1 MTEIR
6 KKPSILNLGRKL
18 RIHYFIAL
26 EPFLSS
32 GGFFGPHSYSLEYK
46 RQLSRPQPPK
56 TTLPSVYMKFDFCQ
70 PSFGQ
75 VRLNIQQN
83 GRRQQRIAVTFV
95 FILFSLTAV
104 LSVALDVFME
114 LLLEMK
120 INEEMLI
127 AQAAL
132 RRN

>member
-1 MTEIR
+1 M
-6 KKPSILNLGRKL
+6 
-18 RIHYFIAL
+18 
-26 EPFLSS
+26 
-32 GGFFGPHSYSLEYK
+32 
-46 RQLSRPQPPK
+46 
-56 TTLPSVYMKFDFCQ
+56 
-70 PSFGQ
+70 
-75 VRLNIQQN
+75 
-83 GRRQQRIAVTFV
+83 

-114 LLLEMK
+114 LILKMK

>member
-1 MTEIR
+1 
-6 KKPSILNLGRKL
+6 
-18 RIHYFIAL
+18 
-26 EPFLSS
+26 
-32 GGFFGPHSYSLEYK
+32 
-46 RQLSRPQPPK
+46 
-56 TTLPSVYMKFDFCQ
+56 MKFDFCQ

-132 RRN
+132 RRNYFFCRAIQNGVYKERHALIGKKQAELNCGFFQETI